1 MNTFSKL
8 QLAFVIIILLFASY
22 GGYSI
27 HKMDSIGNSTV
38 NIFNHP
44 LTVSKATLELN
55 ANILE
60 ASNSYLQFL
69 NAKESGQTLKTIRTI
84 TKNRLATEK
93 DFAIITDRYL
103 GPKEDIDQIEKL
115 FTQYFLDI
123 EQYIATP
130 TSHSSSTNQA
140 QAMIEH
146 EAIRG
151 KLLTATQ
158 VVLDFASNKANQFL
172 EASSKESFKGQMV
185 SLVGLLIFSILM
197 SFYIVR
203 MLREANKVTSQ
214 QLHLIDQN
222 ILSCELDPSGK
233 VLTMS
238 NALARAFNVKDSE
251 LIGEDCNF
259 FVDSEEDRRNLVNH
273 ISTGETY
280 SLNIE
285 RTVNEEH
292 LWFEMKMS
300 PHFDDEFKIQSFQAF
315 FNDIT
320 SEKRIEEVS
329 IKDSLTGLY
338 NRNYFELVFAK
349 ELRKA
354 KRDKKPFAVLLLD
367 VDFFKQY
374 NDNYGHLQGDYAL
387 KSVSSIISKC
397 TQRSYDTS
405 FRVGGE
411 EFLIIFDIES
421 EEQTEAFCEKLRKGV
436 ESLAISHEGSSVSP
450 YLTISI
456 GACTFLPNHILDENQ
471 AYNTVDQQLYLA
483 KNQGRNRIQSQIVQ

>member
-55 ANILE
+55 SHILE

-69 NAKESGQTLKTIRTI
+69 NAKETGQTLKTIRTI

-93 DFAIITDRYL
+93 DYEIITQRYL
-103 GPKEDIDQIEKL
+103 GPKEDIEQIQKL
-115 FTQYFLDI
+115 FTQYFLNI
-123 EQYIATP
+123 EQHIEMP
-130 TSHSSSTNQA
+130 IDHSLSSNQA

-151 KLLTATQ
+151 KLLEATQ

-172 EASSKESFKGQMV
+172 DASSKESFKGQMFT
-185 SLVGLLIFSILM
+185 LVGLLIFSLIM

-203 MLREANKVTSQ
+203 MLREADRATSQ

-238 NALARAFNVKDSE
+238 NALARAFNVKDSD
-251 LIGEDCNF
+251 LTGIDSKF
-259 FVDSEEDRRNLVNH
+259 FVGSEDIRRNLVNH

-280 SLNIE
+280 TINIE
-285 RTVNEEH
+285 RTVNDEH
-292 LWFEMKMS
+292 TWFEMKVS
-300 PHFDDEFKIQSFQAF
+300 PQFDDEFNIQSFQAF

-329 IKDSLTGLY
+329 IKDALTGLY

-354 KRDKKPFAVLLLD
+354 KRDQKPFAVLLLD

-397 TQRSYDTS
+397 TQRSYDTA

-411 EFLIIFDIES
+411 EFLIIFDVES
-421 EEQTEAFCEKLRKGV
+421 EKQTTEFCEKLRKGV
-436 ESLAISHEGSSVSP
+436 ESLAISHEGSSISP

-456 GACTFLPNHILDENQ
+456 GVCTCLPSHILDENQ
-471 AYNTVDQQLYLA
+471 VYNAVDQQLYLA
-483 KNQGRNRIQSQIVQ
+483 KNQGRNRVHSQIIQ

>member
-60 ASNSYLQFL
+60 ASNNYLQL
-69 NAKESGQTLKTIRTI
+69 INAKEPNQTLQKIQTI
-84 TKNRLATEK
+84 TKSKLATEK
-93 DFAIITDRYL
+93 DFEIITNRYL

-115 FTQYFLDI
+115 YTQYFLAI
-123 EQYIATP
+123 EQHIAKP
-130 TSHSSSTNQA
+130 AGHTSSANLAKT
-140 QAMIEH
+140 MIEH
-146 EAIRG
+146 EAIRD

-172 EASSKESFKGQMV
+172 EASSKESFKGQMF
-185 SLVGLLIFSILM
+185 SLVGLLIFSLIM

-203 MLREANKVTSQ
+203 MLREANKATSQ

-233 VLTMS
+233 VITMS

-251 LIGEDCNF
+251 LIGEDSNF
-259 FVDSEEDRRNLVNH
+259 FVDSEEERRNLVNH

-285 RTVNEEH
+285 RIVNEEH
-292 LWFEMKMS
+292 IWFEMKMS
-300 PHFDDEFKIQSFQAF
+300 PQFDDEFKIQSFQAF

-329 IKDSLTGLY
+329 IKDALTGLY

-397 TQRSYDTS
+397 TQRSYDTA

-411 EFLIIFDIES
+411 EFLIIFDVES
-421 EEQTEAFCEKLRKGV
+421 EKQTEAFCEKLRKGV
-436 ESLAISHEGSSVSP
+436 ESLAISHEGSSISP

-456 GACTFLPNHILDENQ
+456 GACTCLPNHILDENQ
-471 AYNTVDQQLYLA
+471 VYNTVDQQLYLA